1 MLLARFL
8 SKLFKKDG
16 IILQDSQGQK
26 YICGEISNKSKPLIL
41 KLKTKELNWKLL
53 VYPELYLG
61 EEYYKGNIEIENG
74 SIYDFLNLALKNLGR
89 GKINAYS
96 NILGKLVYGF
106 QFLTKYNFIKNSKHN
121 AEMHYNR
128 GEDLYDWMLDDKH
141 RQYSCAL
148 FKNTNE
154 TLEQAQT
161 NKLAH
166 IVKKLNIKPGHRV
179 LDIGCGWGGLSRYIA
194 KEVGCEVHGISL
206 ASNQIDYCKKKAR
219 ETKLDNLLSY
229 DLCDY
234 REVKGTWDRI
244 INVGFFEHVSPKFYK
259 VFFKRIHNLLKD
271 NSDSLCLTHTIA
283 TTNLP
288 GPSNPFINKYIFNGG
303 KVPTGSQITTAI
315 EQSGL
320 IISGWESLIDH
331 YNLTLDHW
339 RKRFLGNVNKAKK
352 IYGSNFV
359 RLWDFY
365 LSSCSA
371 SFKWSDLLVYQIE
384 TVKDFKSVPGRT
396 RDYIY
401 N

>member
-1 MLLARFL
+1 M
-8 SKLFKKDG
+8 
-16 IILQDSQGQK
+16 DSRGQK
-26 YICGEISNKSKPLIL
+26 YLCGEISNKEKPLTL
-41 KLKTKELNWKLL
+41 KLLKKDLNWKLL

-74 SIYDFLNLALKNLGR
+74 SIYDFLNVALKNLGR

-96 NILGKLVYGF
+96 TILNNIIYGI
-106 QFLTKYNFIKNSKHN
+106 QFLINYNFIKKSKKN

-128 GEDLYDWMLDDKH
+128 GEDIYDWMLDAEH

-148 FKNTNE
+148 FKNSNE

-161 NKLAH
+161 NKLSH
-166 IVKKLNIKPGHRV
+166 IVKKLNLKPGQRV
-179 LDIGCGWGGLSRYIA
+179 LDIGCGWGGLGRYIA

-219 ETKLDNLLSY
+219 ELKLDNLLSY
-229 DLCDY
+229 ELSDY
-234 REVKGTWDRI
+234 REVTGTWDRI
-244 INVGFFEHVSPKFYK
+244 VNVGFFEHVSPKFYK
-259 VFFKRIHNLLKD
+259 TFFKKINSLLKND
-271 NSDSLCLTHTIA
+271 SDSICLTHTIA
-283 TTNLP
+283 STNP
-288 GPSNPFINKYIFNGG
+288 PSPANPFISKYIFNGG
-303 KVPTGSQITTAI
+303 KVPTASQITKAI
-315 EQSGL
+315 EHSGL

-339 RKRFLGNVNKAKK
+339 RARFLKNINKAKK
-352 IYGSNFV
+352 VYGADFV
-359 RLWDFY
+359 RLYDFY

-371 SFKWSDLLVYQIE
+371 AFKWSDLLVYQIE
-384 TVKDFKSVPGRT
+384 TVKDFKSVPHRT